1 MNDEY
6 TTSPTTDGGV
16 VVPARALDAD
26 RDGQPDYLTAEVIEV
41 EESPRTALQAIPRG
55 VRLGLYVAYA
65 LAGPVLIYLSA
76 KGYVGTDEWAL
87 YAGVGTVFGITASG
101 NVTAR

>member
-1 MNDEY
+1 MPEF
-6 TTSPTTDGGV
+6 TTSPTDDGGV
-16 VVPARALDAD
+16 IVPARALDAD
-26 RDGQPDYLTAEVIEV
+26 RDGQPDYAAPE

-76 KGYVGTDEWAL
+76 KGIVGADEWAL

-101 NVTAR
+101 NVAAR

>member
-1 MNDEY
+1 MSEPQTY
-6 TTSPTTDGGV
+6 PTDDGGV
-16 VVPARALDAD
+16 IAGHVPGRYLDAD
-26 RDGQPDYLTAEVIEV
+26 GDGKPDYAEVEF
-41 EESPRTALQAIPRG
+41 EESPRTALQSIPKG

-87 YAGVGTVFGITASG
+87 YAGVGTVFGITATG
-101 NVTAR
+101 NVTR

>member
-1 MNDEY
+1 MTEF
-6 TTSPTTDGGV
+6 TTSPTDDGGV

-26 RDGQPDYLTAEVIEV
+26 GDGQPDYAVLEF
-41 EESPRTALQAIPRG
+41 EESPRTALQAIPKG

-65 LAGPVLIYLSA
+65 LIGPVLIYLSA

-101 NVTAR
+101 NVTR

>member
-1 MNDEY
+1 VTDEY
-6 TTSPTTDGGV
+6 LTSPTDDGGV

-26 RDGQPDYLTAEVIEV
+26 GDGQPDYLTAEV
-41 EESPRTALQAIPRG
+41 EESPRTALQAIPKP
-55 VRLGLYVAYA
+55 VRLTLYVVYA

>member
-1 MNDEY
+1 MTDEY
-6 TTSPTTDGGV
+6 LTSPTDDGGV

-26 RDGQPDYLTAEVIEV
+26 RDGQPDYTEV

>member
-1 MNDEY
+1 MTEF
-6 TTSPTTDGGV
+6 TTSPTDDCGV

-26 RDGQPDYLTAEVIEV
+26 GDGTPDYAELEV
-41 EESPRTALQAIPRG
+41 EESPRTALQAIPKG

-65 LAGPVLIYLSA
+65 LIGPVLIYLSA

-101 NVTAR
+101 NVTR

>member
-1 MNDEY
+1 VPEY
-6 TTSPTTDGGV
+6 NTSPTDDGGV
-16 VVPARALDAD
+16 VFPPRALDAD
-26 RDGQPDYLTAEVIEV
+26 GDGQPDYAVLEV
-41 EESPRTALQAIPRG
+41 EESPRTALQAIPKG

-76 KGYVGTDEWAL
+76 KGIVGTDEWAL

-101 NVTAR
+101 NVAAR

>member
-1 MNDEY
+1 MPEF
-6 TTSPTTDGGV
+6 TTSPTDDGGV

-26 RDGQPDYLTAEVIEV
+26 GDGQPDYSALEF
-41 EESPRTALQAIPRG
+41 EESPRTALQAIPKG

-76 KGYVGTDEWAL
+76 KGIVGTDEWAL

>member
-1 MNDEY
+1 MPEF
-6 TTSPTTDGGV
+6 TTRPTDDGGV

-26 RDGQPDYLTAEVIEV
+26 NDGHPDYAPDD
-41 EESPRTALQAIPRG
+41 ESPRTALQAIPRG

-65 LAGPVLIYLSA
+65 LAGPVLIYLTA
-76 KGYVGTDEWAL
+76 KGIVGTDEWAL

>member
-1 MNDEY
+1 MTEPQTY
-6 TTSPTTDGGV
+6 PTDDGGV
-16 VVPARALDAD
+16 IAGHVPPRRTIDAD
-26 RDGQPDYLTAEVIEV
+26 GDGQPDYSELEV
-41 EESPRTALQAIPRG
+41 EESPRTALQAIPKG

-65 LAGPVLIYLSA
+65 LIGPVLIYLSA

-101 NVTAR
+101 NVTR

>member
-1 MNDEY
+1 MPEF
-6 TTSPTTDGGV
+6 TTSPTDDGGV
-16 VVPARALDAD
+16 IVPARALDAD
-26 RDGQPDYLTAEVIEV
+26 GDGQPDYALEF
-41 EESPRTALQAIPRG
+41 EESPRTALQAIPNP
-55 VRLGLYVAYA
+55 VRLTLYVAYA

-76 KGYVGTDEWAL
+76 KGIVGADEWAL